1 MSTNPPSRPISH
13 QTIRLARGRHA
24 TPADGAC
31 VMELASML
39 AGERFTDHPRAV
51 CRVIA
56 AFLRSYNDSID
67 DVRRQDLLRC
77 AAEVVGT
84 RDSRP
89 TERARLARCERELAE
104 LHGCRSATWRR
115 VAATAWPMLPLSP
128 YAVTLLGELA
138 HALSVTESGHRRA
151 LRLVA
156 DLVDIRVAP
165 APPCRVMSGRPDPA
179 AARGVRRGSGAARS
193 TV

>member
-1 MSTNPPSRPISH
+1 
-13 QTIRLARGRHA
+13 
-24 TPADGAC
+24 
-31 VMELASML
+31 ML

-51 CRVIA
+51 CRVIS

-67 DVRRQDLLRC
+67 DGRRQDLLAC
-77 AAEVVGT
+77 AAAVVGT

-104 LHGCRSATWRR
+104 LRGRRPATWRR
-115 VAATAWPMLPLSP
+115 VAATAWPIPSLSP

-138 HALSVTESGHRRA
+138 HALSATDSGHPRA

-156 DLVDIRVAP
+156 DLVDIRVAQ

-179 AARGVRRGSGAARS
+179 APPGDLRRSRAARP
-193 TV
+193 TL